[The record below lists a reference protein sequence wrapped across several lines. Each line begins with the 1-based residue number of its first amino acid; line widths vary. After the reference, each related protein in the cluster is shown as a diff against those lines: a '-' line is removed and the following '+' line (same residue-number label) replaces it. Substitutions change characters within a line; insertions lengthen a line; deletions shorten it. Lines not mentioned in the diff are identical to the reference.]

1 MFFGTFD
8 TAITIIGFAESKTV
22 FDELTAKAEQM
33 FNEYHRQFNQYYPYE
48 GLHNLYYLNNN
59 AGKAPVVVQKELF
72 DLLSWCKTNQPKT
85 KGRVNIALG
94 TVLSLWHDE
103 RENAEMHPDRAKLPE
118 MEHLLEAAKHTN
130 FDDVVLDQ
138 DKQTVF
144 YADPLLKLDLGAV
157 AKGYATELV
166 SQYLLHSPMPNFI
179 VNAGGNVRAGLPP
192 LDGRDAWGIGIQ
204 DPDVSLVLPGGN
216 DIIDVLYLSDMSS
229 VTSGDYQRYFTVD
242 GVRYHHLVAPDTL
255 MPPSYIRSV
264 TIITQDSG
272 IADLLSTAVFLMP
285 FEEGYAFVESLPD
298 VEALWVLNDRSIKMT
313 KGAETLARSVREK

>member
-1 MFFGTFD
+1 M
-8 TAITIIGFAESKTV
+8 
-22 FDELTAKAEQM
+22 
-33 FNEYHRQFNQYYPYE
+33 
-48 GLHNLYYLNNN
+48 
-59 AGKAPVVVQKELF
+59 
-72 DLLSWCKTNQPKT
+72 
-85 KGRVNIALG
+85 
-94 TVLSLWHDE
+94 
-103 RENAEMHPDRAKLPE
+103 
-118 MEHLLEAAKHTN
+118 
-130 FDDVVLDQ
+130 
-138 DKQTVF
+138 
-144 YADPLLKLDLGAV
+144 
-157 AKGYATELV
+157 
-166 SQYLLHSPMPNFI
+166 
-179 VNAGGNVRAGLPP
+179 RAGLPP